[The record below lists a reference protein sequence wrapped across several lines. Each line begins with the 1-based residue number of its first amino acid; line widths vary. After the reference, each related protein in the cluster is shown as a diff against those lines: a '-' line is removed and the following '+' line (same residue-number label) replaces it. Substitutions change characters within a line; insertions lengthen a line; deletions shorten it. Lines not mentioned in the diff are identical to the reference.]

1 MQKIRKILRAISK
14 KIALRNNQP
23 IINNNTDLIGPGWR
37 RSKKEFMLIF
47 CLPEEFYLILTL
59 TFSKEG
65 KHTFNSLSRWAACS
79 GTGGCRGRSPL
90 SCTHMGRTC
99 KKTTLFWRKLNA
111 FSENVS
117 FDSELTLAFEIQ
129 PFKDALFVL
138 FFLMQIVSKHSRAEW
153 VNWIHGKC

>member
-1 MQKIRKILRAISK
+1 MQKIRKILRAVSEK
-14 KIALRNNQP
+14 TALRNNQPTNQP

-47 CLPEEFYLILTL
+47 CLPDEFYLILTL

-65 KHTFNSLSRWAACS
+65 KHTCNSLSRRAACS
-79 GTGGCRGRSPL
+79 DTGGCRGRNPL
-90 SCTHMGRTC
+90 PCTHMGRAC

-111 FSENVS
+111 LSENVS

-129 PFKDALFVL
+129 PFKDALFV
-138 FFLMQIVSKHSRAEW
+138 FFLYANCVKVFPGWM
-153 VNWIHGKC
+153 G